1 MDTGARPIA
10 NPSII
15 LREEFDDCGVLF
27 DPDTADAYA
36 LNPIG
41 VFCWKRLDG
50 EHGSLEIV
58 AELSEVCDDV
68 PPEAEQDIEAFCQEL
83 AAKGLVGYEVPKA

>member
-1 MDTGARPIA
+1 MDAGAKPIA

-27 DPDTADAYA
+27 DPDTAEAYA

-50 EHGSLEIV
+50 EHGPLELS
-58 AELSEVCDDV
+58 AELREVCDDV
-68 PPEAEQDIEAFCQEL
+68 PPGAEQDIEAFCRDL
-83 AAKGLVGYEVPKA
+83 AANGLVGYEVPNA